1 MLRGDLPTNENRI
14 RFGQRQSNEGLAWIE
29 QHQPV
34 TWIMS
39 GCRTGS
45 VNFNYTTIEPPEYRR
60 G

>member
-1 MLRGDLPTNENRI
+1 MRIEFALVRGSPMRDGERMKRRSKAEL
-14 RFGQRQSNEGLAWIE
+14 LAWIE

-45 VNFNYTTIEPPEYRR
+45 VNFNASVSCSR
-60 G
+60 